1 MPWKSFEQ
9 ERNKNKKKLE
19 ETRITLALISSFA
32 ITDCLQKVNFEG
44 FNLVIL
50 TYELQSAFLY
60 FVMWVI
66 RKIGCFMWKKHL
78 FSEN

>member
-1 MPWKSFEQ
+1 MKLLYQFLYLIYGFLFFRCPEKVFEQ

-60 FVMWVI
+60 FVM
-66 RKIGCFMWKKHL
+66 
-78 FSEN
+78 